1 MGGVRMINNTN
12 GGRKED
18 VVTSADANK
27 VVKVHDDG
35 ILGNATP
42 NRCVASFLPVHIS
55 QRRLCAR
62 TVRVHNVTV
71 FWSRIQQETKH
82 KIKEGVRCFFMK
94 QGLS

>member
-1 MGGVRMINNTN
+1 MINKTD

-71 FWSRIQQETKH
+71 FWFPNPTGNTQ
-82 KIKEGVRCFFMK
+82 IKEGVR
-94 QGLS
+94 G